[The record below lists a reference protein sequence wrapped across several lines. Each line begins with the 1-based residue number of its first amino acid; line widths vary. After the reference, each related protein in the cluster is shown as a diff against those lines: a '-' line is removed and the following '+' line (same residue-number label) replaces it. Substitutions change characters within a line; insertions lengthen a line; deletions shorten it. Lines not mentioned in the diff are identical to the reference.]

1 MANPPQRPSN
11 PIRGIAHDGFTPMQ
25 KGYQPSGGTGAK
37 PAAPTGG
44 SNVSTSSTSSNST
57 SSSSNTGNKA
67 K

>member
-11 PIRGIAHDGFTPMQ
+11 PIRGITHDGFTPLQ
-25 KGYQPSGGTGAK
+25 KGYQPTGGTGTK

-44 SNVSTSSTSSNST
+44 SNVASTSTSSNS
-57 SSSSNTGNKA
+57 SGASGGANKP